1 MNEIVK
7 RFPLVGDTFMSAMHL
22 IQPGFTCSAS
32 GQLTKNK
39 ERIQKCK
46 EKGDWQN
53 IYQIKLDKA
62 YFEHDMVYINFKD
75 LTRRTASHKI
85 LRDKV
90 FNIGENPKYDG
101 YQRGLASVV
110 HKFFDAKTSAAG
122 IKNENMSNEELEEE
136 THKPIIRK
144 FKKRKLY
151 SPFIYNI

>member
-1 MNEIVK
+1 
-7 RFPLVGDTFMSAMHL
+7 
-22 IQPGFTCSAS
+22 
-32 GQLTKNK
+32 
-39 ERIQKCK
+39 
-46 EKGDWQN
+46 
-53 IYQIKLDKA
+53 
-62 YFEHDMVYINFKD
+62 MVYINFKD

-85 LRDKV
+85 LHVKV